1 MPLLIRHNSA
11 IQGEQAMP
19 VAPPADALKIAL
31 INNMPDP
38 ALEATERQFAG
49 CLAAAAASQ
58 VVMLDVYLLPSL
70 ARGALGEQYRL
81 ARCGDYRSL
90 FDEACDAIIIT
101 GTEPRAADLAD
112 EPYWQSLT
120 ALFDWAA
127 ENTRSIFLSCLSA
140 HAWLQ
145 HRNGIRRRRLPAK
158 CCGIFAH
165 DRVAP
170 DGGFACGLSDRIL
183 LPHSRWNDL
192 NVSELE
198 QAGYRPVYASKA
210 AGVGVFLQQADSLFL
225 CCQGHPEY
233 DPASL
238 AKEYRRDVGRYLR
251 RESEIYP
258 ALPVGLFG
266 AETIEQLGRFRAEAI
281 ADRRHERLDL
291 LPILLPE
298 LPGGSSWQPHAVQL
312 FERWLAFASRARER
326 AIPAAGPV
334 AQPASASGFVA

>member
-1 MPLLIRHNSA
+1 MPLLTRNNPAAH
-11 IQGEQAMP
+11 GERAMP
-19 VAPPADALKIAL
+19 AALPADALKIAL

-49 CLAAAAASQ
+49 CLAAASAGQA
-58 VVMLDVYLLPSL
+58 VKLDVYLLPSL

-81 ARCGDYRSL
+81 ARCGDYRGL

-127 ENTRSIFLSCLSA
+127 ENTRSVFLSCLSA

-158 CCGIFAH
+158 RCGVFAH

-170 DGGFACGLSDRIL
+170 DDGFARGLADRIL

-192 NVSELE
+192 DAGELE
-198 QAGYRPVYASKA
+198 QAGCHPVYASKA
-210 AGVGVFLQQADSLFL
+210 AGVGVFLQQADSLLLF
-225 CCQGHPEY
+225 CQGHPEY

-238 AKEYRRDVGRYLR
+238 VKEYRRDIGRYLR
-251 RESEIYP
+251 RKSEIYP
-258 ALPVGLFG
+258 DVPVGLFG
-266 AETIEQLGRFRAEAI
+266 AETIEQLERFRAEAI

-298 LPGGSSWQPHAVQL
+298 LPRGSSWEPHAVQL
-312 FERWLAFASRARER
+312 FERWLAFISQARLRAVPSARPAAPPSLASR
-326 AIPAAGPV
+326 IV
-334 AQPASASGFVA
+334 A